1 MRNLVKNLLLL
12 GLISLLPV
20 LVFGQAISGDIVGTV
35 RDSSG
40 AVVADAAVDATHIAT
55 NVKSSTKTNSTGEFH
70 FFNLPSGRYSIQVTS
85 AGLKGGSE
93 IEVKL
98 NQNVNRQYYG
108 ERFRFGHHGRSEW
121 RSCHH
126 RHHDTADPDHVRI
139 QRSAGCSLGFEWFRR
154 AESVAPGLWR
164 SLQRRNRRWFG
175 PVGFRYAAAQQQL
188 HD

>member
-70 FFNLPSGRYSIQVTS
+70 FFNLPSGRY
-85 AGLKGGSE
+85 
-93 IEVKL
+93 
-98 NQNVNRQYYG
+98 
-108 ERFRFGHHGRSEW
+108 
-121 RSCHH
+121 
-126 RHHDTADPDHVRI
+126 
-139 QRSAGCSLGFEWFRR
+139 
-154 AESVAPGLWR
+154 
-164 SLQRRNRRWFG
+164 
-175 PVGFRYAAAQQQL
+175 
-188 HD
+188 